1 MCCVI
6 TDIYNKKT
14 KISTLIELFTAT
26 GKLKSEA
33 AVTDIDEPMLTRVW
47 QELECH
53 IDVCHVI
60 FSC

>member
-1 MCCVI
+1 M
-6 TDIYNKKT
+6 
-14 KISTLIELFTAT
+14 ELFTAT

-33 AVTDIDEPMLTRVW
+33 AVKDIDAPMLTRVW

-60 FSC
+60 FSCQHFFFFSFFPWL